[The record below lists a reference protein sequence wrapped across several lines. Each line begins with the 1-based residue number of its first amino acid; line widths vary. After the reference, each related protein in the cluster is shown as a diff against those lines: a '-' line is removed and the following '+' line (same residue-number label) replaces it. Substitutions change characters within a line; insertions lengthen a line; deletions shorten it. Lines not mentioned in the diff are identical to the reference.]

1 MNNAKSKKPGFTKN
15 EYQVLPENERKVG
28 GAVKYL
34 LPLADLFMTKKDA
47 KKATQVIA
55 KGENMNSFPVKNAT
69 KGCMLTNTGAIK
81 SAKCDVLSNG
91 NYKITIILN
100 DEMNPEPYKSGQ
112 AKASSNTGNMFS
124 PLGKSDIDNEL
135 KNNGTV
141 KRVIKEA
148 NYSLKYRNCTATLEY
163 DPKTNHIVSLKQY
176 TNTFIDMSGR
186 IALLGEASG
195 TAVLEMYYN
204 AYDFKY

>member
-1 MNNAKSKKPGFTKN
+1 
-15 EYQVLPENERKVG
+15 
-28 GAVKYL
+28 
-34 LPLADLFMTKKDA
+34 
-47 KKATQVIA
+47 
-55 KGENMNSFPVKNAT
+55 MNSFPVKNAT

-100 DEMNPEPYKSGQ
+100 DEMNPNLINQ
-112 AKASSNTGNMFS
+112 ARQKHRATPEYVQPSF
-124 PLGKSDIDNEL
+124 GKSDIDNEL

-148 NYSLKYRNCTATLEY
+148 NYSLKYRNCTATFEY

-176 TNTFIDMSGR
+176 TNTFIDMSESL
-186 IALLGEASG
+186 LLGEASG